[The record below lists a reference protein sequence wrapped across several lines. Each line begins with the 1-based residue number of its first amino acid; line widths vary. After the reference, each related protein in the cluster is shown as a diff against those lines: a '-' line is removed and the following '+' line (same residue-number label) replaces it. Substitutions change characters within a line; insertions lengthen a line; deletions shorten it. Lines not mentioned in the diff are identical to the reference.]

1 MSYAEVRS
9 FRKPYADSSIF
20 FAIIKKETELCSSG
34 LMRWQVAERILRDAE
49 QGQYQIYTS
58 TITLAEV
65 RRIRERNVQLT
76 QDELITVAHFFR
88 HEYLRVSAVTRE
100 IAELAQL
107 LGAQHGIWPM
117 DAIHLATAI
126 QLRCDVLMV
135 WDKRFSARFQG
146 ASVEGVR
153 ILEPY

>member
-1 MSYAEVRS
+1 MSYAEVSS

-20 FAIIKKETELCSSG
+20 FAIIKKETERCSSG
-34 LMRWQVAERILRDAE
+34 LMRWQVAGRILRDAE

-65 RRIRERNVQLT
+65 RRIRERNIELT
-76 QDELITVAHFFR
+76 QTELNIVSGFFR
-88 HEYLRVSAVTRE
+88 NKYLSVAAVTRE
-100 IAELAQL
+100 IAESAQF
-107 LGAQHGIWPM
+107 LGAQYGIWPM

-126 QLRCDVLMV
+126 HLQCDALVV

-146 ASVEGVR
+146 ASVRGVS
-153 ILEPY
+153 